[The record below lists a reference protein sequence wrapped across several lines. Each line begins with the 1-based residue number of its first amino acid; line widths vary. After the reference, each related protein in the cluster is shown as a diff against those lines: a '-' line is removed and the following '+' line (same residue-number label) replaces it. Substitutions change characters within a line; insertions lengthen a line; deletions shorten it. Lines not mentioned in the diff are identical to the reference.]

1 MKKLPVA
8 LIERDWEMARNVKL
22 GGEGKLYGF
31 TLVELLVVIA
41 IIGILIGLLL
51 PAVQAAR
58 EAARRMQCTNNL
70 KQLGLAVQNFEDAHK
85 RLPNQMNDEFWIK
98 GFCKTGTK
106 ERIDVV
112 DTYSVFTLLLPYIEQ
127 TALMEVITGY
137 CEAAANEN
145 PYNTDY
151 NNRRTIPMTWNTGA
165 MHDGARNPFLNVIPA
180 YLCPSDGNSMTDPDA
195 GNMHGC
201 SNYAACR
208 GDWMIGSDWGENRNK
223 RGVFFSGSIG
233 GRMSLA
239 TITDGTSNTMCFSE
253 ILASKG
259 AGGDVNYKS
268 TVAAA
273 PIHGQA
279 AANCLATRGTDGM
292 TNAASQWTIKGR
304 RWCDARA
311 GYTNFHAAVPPNSPS
326 CHQEGNTSENNACVC
341 ISASSNHSGGVNVVM
356 CDGSV
361 RFVSETVDCGDVSN
375 KLGHPNNS
383 GEGHHWVGPSTHGV
397 WGSLATPQHGET
409 NTTL

>member
-1 MKKLPVA
+1 
-8 LIERDWEMARNVKL
+8 MARNVKL
-22 GGEGKLYGF
+22 GGGGRLYGF

-85 RLPNQMNDEFWIK
+85 RLPNQNNDEFWIK
-98 GFCKTGTK
+98 GFCKYGTK

-112 DTYSVFTLLLPYIEQ
+112 DTYSVFSLLLPYIEQ
-127 TALMEVITGY
+127 TALMETITGY
-137 CEAAANEN
+137 CEKAANAN

-151 NNRRTIPMTWNTGA
+151 TNNRTIPISWNA
-165 MHDGARNPFLNVIPA
+165 QPMADGSRNPFTYTVPA
-180 YLCPSDGNSMTDPDA
+180 YLCPSDGNSVTPND
-195 GNMHGC
+195 GSLSGC

-208 GDWMIGSDWGENRNK
+208 GDWMIGTNWGENKNK
-223 RGVFFSGSIG
+223 RGVFFDGAIG

-239 TITDGTSNTMCFSE
+239 TITDGTSNTMLFSE
-253 ILASKG
+253 ILASNSSG
-259 AGGDVNYKS
+259 SDVKVKS
-268 TVAAA
+268 TIAAA
-273 PIHGQA
+273 GIHGLA

-292 TNAASQWTIKGR
+292 TNASSTWAIKGR
-304 RWCDARA
+304 RWADARA
-311 GYTNFHAAVPPNSPS
+311 AYTNFHAAVPPNSPS
-326 CHQEGNTSENNACVC
+326 CHQEGNTSENNSCMCV
-341 ISASSNHSGGVNVVM
+341 SASSNHSGGVNVVM

-375 KLGHPNNS
+375 KLGHPNNG

-397 WGSLATPQHGET
+397 WGALATPQHGET

>member
-1 MKKLPVA
+1 
-8 LIERDWEMARNVKL
+8 MARSVKANGRL
-22 GGEGKLYGF
+22 FGF

-85 RLPNQMNDEFWIK
+85 RLPNQMHDEYWVK
-98 GFCKTGTK
+98 GFCKSGTK

-127 TALMEVITGY
+127 TALMNEITGY
-137 CEAAANEN
+137 CSAAANAN

-151 NNRRTIPMTWNTGA
+151 SNYRTIPISWNA
-165 MHDGARNPFLNVIPA
+165 QPMYDGTRNPFTVPISA
-180 YLCPSDGNSMTDPDA
+180 YLCPSDGNSITDA
-195 GNMHGC
+195 KAANLSGC
-201 SNYAACR
+201 SNYAASR
-208 GDWMIGSDWGENRNK
+208 GDWMIGTNWGENKNK
-223 RGVFFSGSIG
+223 RGVFFDGNIG
-233 GRMSLA
+233 GRMTLA

-253 ILASKG
+253 ILAS
-259 AGGDVNYKS
+259 ASSGGDLKVKS
-268 TVAAA
+268 TIAAA
-273 PIHGQA
+273 SIHGLA
-279 AANCLATRGTDGM
+279 AANCLATRGADGM
-292 TNAASQWTIKGR
+292 TNSSSQWTIKGR
-304 RWCDARA
+304 RWADARA
-311 GYTNFHAAVPPNSPS
+311 AYTNFHAAVPPNSPS
-326 CHQEGNTSENNACVC
+326 CHQQGNTSESNSCMCVA
-341 ISASSNHSGGVNVVM
+341 ASSNHSGGVNVVM

-383 GEGHHWVGPSTHGV
+383 GEGHHWVGRSTHGV
-397 WGSLATPQHGET
+397 WGAMATPMHGET
-409 NTTL
+409 NTSI

>member
-1 MKKLPVA
+1 
-8 LIERDWEMARNVKL
+8 MARNVKL
-22 GGEGKLYGF
+22 GGGGRLYGF
-31 TLVELLVVIA
+31 TLVELHVVIA

-70 KQLGLAVQNFEDAHK
+70 KQLGLAVQNFEDSHK
-85 RLPNQMNDEFWIK
+85 RLPNQNNDEFWIK
-98 GFCKTGTK
+98 GFCKYGTK

-112 DTYSVFTLLLPYIEQ
+112 DTYSVMSLLLPYVEQ
-127 TALMEVITGY
+127 MALMEVITGY
-137 CEAAANEN
+137 CEAAANAN

-151 NNRRTIPMTWNTGA
+151 NNHRTIPISWSAAGMY
-165 MHDGARNPFLNVIPA
+165 DGEKNPFTKVVPG
-180 YLCPSDGNSMTDPDA
+180 YLCPSDGNSITDPQA
-195 GNMHGC
+195 ANLSGC
-201 SNYAACR
+201 SNYACSR
-208 GDWMIGSDWGENRNK
+208 GDWMIGTNWGENRNK
-223 RGVFFSGSIG
+223 RGVFFDGSIG
-233 GRMSLA
+233 GRMTLA

-253 ILASKG
+253 ILASKSSG
-259 AGGDVNYKS
+259 SDVNYKS
-268 TVAAA
+268 TIAAA
-273 PIHGQA
+273 GIHGLA

-292 TNAASQWTIKGR
+292 TNASSTWAIKGR

-311 GYTNFHAAVPPNSPS
+311 AYTNFHAAVPPNSPS
-326 CHQEGNTSENNACVC
+326 CHQQGNTSENNSCMCV
-341 ISASSNHSGGVNVVM
+341 SASSNHSGGVNVVM

-375 KLGHPNNS
+375 KLGHPNNG

-409 NTTL
+409 NTSI